1 MGSPKKENSQI
12 FCTFTNQ
19 EP

>member
-12 FCTFTNQ
+12 FSTFTNQ
-19 EP
+19 VP